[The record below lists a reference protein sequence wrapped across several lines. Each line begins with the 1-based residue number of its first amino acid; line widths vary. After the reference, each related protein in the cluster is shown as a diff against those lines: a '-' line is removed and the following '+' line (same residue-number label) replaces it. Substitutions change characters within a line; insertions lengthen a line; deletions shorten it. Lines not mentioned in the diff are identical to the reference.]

1 MTAAARSEVFLMLSF
16 FTRWFRF
23 LHERFEPVSHTILI
37 GALAGANGL
46 LAALAA
52 GVPLPPAERLLRGFL
67 LLVLVFFHMRLFDEI
82 KDHEVDKLV
91 NTDRPLP
98 RGLVSV
104 AEHGWVTLA
113 CVAVEVA
120 LALSLGFPVFATY
133 AVLLAFTLIMRQE
146 FFVGFWLS
154 PHMEL
159 YAITHTFSAA
169 LQGGLVWSVVTGLP
183 LDALPRAYAAVM
195 LGNWFIFNV
204 FEFGRKTFGR
214 EEERDGVDSY
224 SLRLGAFGAFFLTG
238 ANLALGYLMLHLSA
252 AHLASAG
259 CAAPLPA
266 MRHAALGVTLIP
278 CAAGIFYALEPKAA
292 RARLYRGAVTFYLL
306 AYHLAIVAALALG

>member
-1 MTAAARSEVFLMLSF
+1 MIPILSF
-16 FTRWFRF
+16 LTRWFTFTR
-23 LHERFEPVSHTILI
+23 ERFEPVSHLILI

-82 KDHEVDKLV
+82 KDYDVDREVNKE
-91 NTDRPLP
+91 RPLP
-98 RGLVSV
+98 RGLVTA

-113 CVAVEVA
+113 CVCAEVA
-120 LALSLGFPVFATY
+120 LALSLGFPVFTTY

-146 FFVGFWLS
+146 FFVGSWLG

-169 LQGGLVWSVVTGLP
+169 LQGGLVWSVVTGLA

-214 EEERDGVDSY
+214 EEERPGVDSY
-224 SLRLGAFGAFFLTG
+224 SLRLHAFGAFLLTF
-238 ANLALGYLMLHLSA
+238 ANLALGYLMLHLCA
-252 AHLASAG
+252 AHLAAAG
-259 CAAPLPA
+259 SAAPLSS
-266 MRHAALGVTLIP
+266 MKSAALGVTLLP
-278 CAAGIFYALEPKAA
+278 CAAGIFYSFEPKAA
-292 RARLYRGAVTFYLL
+292 RAKLYRGAVTFYLL
-306 AYHLAIVAALALG
+306 AYHVAIVASLSL